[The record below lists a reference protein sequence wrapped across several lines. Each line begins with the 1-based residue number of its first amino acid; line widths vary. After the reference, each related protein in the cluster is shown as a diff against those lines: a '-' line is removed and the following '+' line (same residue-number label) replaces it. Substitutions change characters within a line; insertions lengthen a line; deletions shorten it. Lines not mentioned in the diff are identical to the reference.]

1 MPNITKM
8 SEKRLAM
15 LTTSMDANNRDTD
28 EASMKRHSKGFKDFV
43 NNVEDFDV
51 NKIEEYCNE
60 YCKDNNNFNDIE
72 VIEKPKRTLSD
83 EQKQKMK
90 EGRERAKA
98 AREAAKAEKVEE
110 PEKAAESE
118 KDDEAEEKP
127 KVKAKAKVAKA

>member
-1 MPNITKM
+1 
-8 SEKRLAM
+8 M

-51 NKIEEYCNE
+51 NNIEQYCNE
-60 YCKDNNNFNDIE
+60 YCQDNNNFNDIE

>member
-8 SEKRLAM
+8 SAKRVTM

-43 NNVEDFDV
+43 NNVEDFDDK
-51 NKIEEYCNE
+51 KIEEYCNE
-60 YCKDNNNFNDIE
+60 YCQDNNNFNEIE
-72 VIEKPKRTLSD
+72 VVEKPKRTLSD
-83 EQKQKMK
+83 EQKAKMK
-90 EGRERAKA
+90 AGREAAKA

-110 PEKAAESE
+110 AVKAEESE
-118 KDDEAEEKP
+118 EDDEAEEKP

>member
-60 YCKDNNNFNDIE
+60 YCQNNNNFNDIE

-98 AREAAKAEKVEE
+98 AREAAAA
-110 PEKAAESE
+110 EKAAESE

>member
-8 SEKRLAM
+8 SAKRVTM

-43 NNVEDFDV
+43 NNVDDFDDK
-51 NKIEEYCNE
+51 KIEEYCNE
-60 YCKDNNNFNDIE
+60 YCQDNNNFNDIE
-72 VIEKPKRTLSD
+72 VVEKPKRTLSD
-83 EQKQKMK
+83 EQKAKMK
-90 EGRERAKA
+90 AGREAAKA
-98 AREAAKAEKVEE
+98 AREAAAAEKAE
-110 PEKAAESE
+110 ESE

>member
-60 YCKDNNNFNDIE
+60 YCQDNNNFNDIE

-98 AREAAKAEKVEE
+98 AREAAAA
-110 PEKAAESE
+110 EKAAESE